1 MPRYHGGREKDP
13 FPGVIPEPR
22 HTGWPRVFCWMG
34 VHVDLGNWGIQVAG
48 NTAFVYVNVHLGW
61 EWVKTEVSSFLEQ
74 NEVSARNV
82 TIS

>member
-1 MPRYHGGREKDP
+1 M
-13 FPGVIPEPR
+13 
-22 HTGWPRVFCWMG
+22 
-34 VHVDLGNWGIQVAG
+34 GNWGIQVAG